1 MKNLKNFWNKY
12 KKYFYGSG
20 ALIVLGIIFG
30 LVIAVSVSGCAREPM
45 IITKKVNIAT
55 KVKLDPLTY
64 NQVMQPPKITFVP
77 VDQIGPDGLL
87 EYTIDLQNKY
97 LLLRNTFYNTI
108 EKDKGRVNGT
118 K

>member
-1 MKNLKNFWNKY
+1 MKALKNFWNKY
-12 KKYFYGSG
+12 KKYFYGSD
-20 ALIVLGIIFG
+20 ALLVLGIILG

-45 IITKKVNIAT
+45 IVTKKVNIAT

-77 VDQIGPDGLL
+77 TEQITEYGLL

-108 EKDKGRVNGT
+108 EADYSTNK
-118 K
+118 

>member
-1 MKNLKNFWNKY
+1 MKTFKNFWNKY

-20 ALIVLGIIFG
+20 GLLALGIILG
-30 LVIAVSVSGCAREPM
+30 LVIAISLSGCAREPM

-64 NQVMQPPKITFVP
+64 NQVMQPPKITFVS

-108 EKDKGRVNGT
+108 EADKGERNGT